1 MHVRILGSAA
11 GGGFPQWNCACA
23 VCALAW
29 GGDPRVE
36 ARTQSSVAVSADGRR
51 WFLLNASPDLK
62 QQILANPPLQ
72 PSAPGRH
79 SPIAGVVLTNADV
92 DHLGGLLSLRE
103 RQPLAIY
110 ATERVHGTIDANPI
124 FKVLNPNDV
133 GRHRLAPDRATEL
146 TGPDGKPSGLSVEP
160 FIVPGKV
167 ALWLEGG
174 AASAEDTIGLVVRE
188 TSSDARLVYAP
199 ACAAVDTALRRR
211 LDGAS
216 LLLFDG
222 TLWQDDEMIRAGV
235 GEKTGQRMGHISIS
249 GPDGALAAL
258 ADARVARKLFIH
270 INNTNPILIGGSA
283 ERQQVTAA
291 GWAVARDGE
300 EFEL

>member
-1 MHVRILGSAA
+1 MER
-11 GGGFPQWNCACA
+11 
-23 VCALAW
+23 
-29 GGDPRVE
+29 
-36 ARTQSSVAVSADGRR
+36 RTQSSVAVSADGRS

-72 PSAPGRH
+72 PRGSGRH

-92 DHLGGLLSLRE
+92 DHLGGLLTLRE

-124 FKVLNPNDV
+124 FKVLNPGDV
-133 GRHRLAPDRATEL
+133 RRHRLTPDDRAAL
-146 TGPDGKPSGLSVEP
+146 VGPDGAASGLSVEP

-174 AASAEDTIGLVVRE
+174 TASAEDTIGLIVRDGR
-188 TSSDARLVYAP
+188 SGARLVYTP
-199 ACAAVDTALRRR
+199 ACAAVDDGLRRR
-211 LDGAS
+211 LDGAA

-222 TLWQDDEMIRAGV
+222 TLWRDDEMIRAGV
-235 GEKTGQRMGHISIS
+235 GEKTGKRMGHISIS

-258 ADARVARKLFIH
+258 AGAKVARKLFIH
-270 INNTNPILIGGSA
+270 INNTNPILIDGSPERREA
-283 ERQQVTAA
+283 ETA
-291 GWAVARDGE
+291 GWGVARDGE
-300 EFEL
+300 ELEL